1 MYIRAT
7 DLGLGACWINQLTK
21 VNYPELKEFLKKSGL
36 GEEYVVYGALAVGYT
51 DETFTTKEKK
61 NRIIVVR

>member
-1 MYIRAT
+1 
-7 DLGLGACWINQLTK
+7 
-21 VNYPELKEFLKKSGL
+21 
-36 GEEYVVYGALAVGYT
+36 VYGALAVGYT